1 MEEKEDQVNVRK
13 KLKKNKEN
21 SSSNRTIKFRNSKKL
36 SMNYTETNTVTNADF
51 IQKNWENFEK
61 KREEFQLLKQFKK
74 DKIF

>member
-1 MEEKEDQVNVRK
+1 LEEKEDQVNARK

-51 IQKNWENFEK
+51 IQKTEK
-61 KREEFQLLKQFKK
+61 ILKKIEEFRLLKQFKK